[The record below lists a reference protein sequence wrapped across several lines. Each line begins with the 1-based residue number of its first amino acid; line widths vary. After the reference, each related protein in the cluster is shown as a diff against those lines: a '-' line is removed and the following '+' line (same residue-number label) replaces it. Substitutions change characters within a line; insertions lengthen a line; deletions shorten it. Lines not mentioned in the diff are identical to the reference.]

1 MLIKSSNTP
10 ETAPTGKRSV
20 RDNRWGNRSAYI
32 SGRFWKTLGPTYS
45 VGIDEA
51 TADFLE
57 GRDNG

>member
-1 MLIKSSNTP
+1 MFIKSPVATDP
-10 ETAPTGKRSV
+10 APTGKRSV
-20 RDNRWGNRSAYI
+20 RDNRWGNRTAYI

-45 VGIDEA
+45 VGIEEA